1 MNMNRYF
8 ICIGNPRL
16 HSCLSKNIFRVFDM
30 PFRKQTYFESFI
42 DLFVNIYSI
51 WVNIGQYWFSQNIF
65 DINSYKSKIKK
76 RSTTKKLRN
85 GLESL
90 RDAKI
95 NKKLETLKKKPGFL
109 STGRGVLYH
118 TWSISTSRYQKA
130 TFLKNQPSSLGCY
143 F

>member
-8 ICIGNPRL
+8 ICICNPRL
-16 HSCLSKNIFRVFDM
+16 HSCLSK
-30 PFRKQTYFESFI
+30 
-42 DLFVNIYSI
+42 
-51 WVNIGQYWFSQNIF
+51 NIF

-95 NKKLETLKKKPGFL
+95 NKKLETLKTKPGFL
-109 STGRGVLYH
+109 STGRGVMEVMRKYH
-118 TWSISTSRYQKA
+118 PSIS
-130 TFLKNQPSSLGCY
+130 QPRSISDTNAMVG
-143 F
+143 

>member
-16 HSCLSKNIFRVFDM
+16 HSCLSK
-30 PFRKQTYFESFI
+30 
-42 DLFVNIYSI
+42 
-51 WVNIGQYWFSQNIF
+51 NIF

-95 NKKLETLKKKPGFL
+95 NKKLETLKKNGFL
-109 STGRGVLYH
+109 SRGRGVKIIEKYIH
-118 TWSISTSRYQKA
+118 FASRI
-130 TFLKNQPSSLGCY
+130 
-143 F
+143 

>member
-16 HSCLSKNIFRVFDM
+16 HSCLSK
-30 PFRKQTYFESFI
+30 
-42 DLFVNIYSI
+42 
-51 WVNIGQYWFSQNIF
+51 NIF

-95 NKKLETLKKKPGFL
+95 NKKLETLKTKPGFL
-109 STGRGVLYH
+109 STGRGVYINIYIYIYISIYIYMIYLLYMY
-118 TWSISTSRYQKA
+118 I
-130 TFLKNQPSSLGCY
+130 
-143 F
+143 